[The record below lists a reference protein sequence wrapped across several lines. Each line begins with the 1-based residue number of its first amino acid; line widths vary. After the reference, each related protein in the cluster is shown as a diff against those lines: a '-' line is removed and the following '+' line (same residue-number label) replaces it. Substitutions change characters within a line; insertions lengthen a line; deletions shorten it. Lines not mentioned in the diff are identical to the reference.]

1 MVFVFIYSCED
12 FEIGDLNS
20 RNRILSRLYSNE
32 GKLMN
37 IKVRWME
44 FVVLDLK
51 DYIVLCHPIILS
63 FLLPQN
69 IDI

>member
-51 DYIVLCHPIILS
+51 DCIVLCHPITLS
-63 FLLPQN
+63 FLLFQN